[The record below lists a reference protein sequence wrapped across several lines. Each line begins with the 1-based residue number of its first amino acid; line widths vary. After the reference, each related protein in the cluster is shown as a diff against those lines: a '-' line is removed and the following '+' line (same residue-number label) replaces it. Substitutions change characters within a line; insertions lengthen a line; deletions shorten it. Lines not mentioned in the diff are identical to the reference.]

1 MAKKGRLD
9 YRKRGRIS
17 LDVDDTIANIMS
29 PLLMLHNSINS
40 SDYEASDVTDW
51 SWRGVNL
58 TTEQFYELYNKV
70 WMNFTERIDCIVD
83 KKLLL
88 RLAKHYEIDLVTSR
102 GNVPK
107 LEETVKP
114 LKKWLARHGISKFR
128 LVISSEYSPKDTLG
142 YDIYIDDSPLLAER
156 IANDKKKILLLIDS
170 PYNKHIKEASNI
182 KRVSDVN
189 EALKSLSGVS

>member
-189 EALKSLSGVS
+189 EALRSLSGVG

>member
-189 EALKSLSGVS
+189 EALKSLSGVG

>member
-114 LKKWLARHGISKFR
+114 LKKWLVRHGISKFR

-189 EALKSLSGVS
+189 EALKSLSGVG